1 MSGCECKRARS
12 VSAIAR
18 NIKRSAQPEMKG
30 IRPIL
35 KQLRTLA
42 GFLFF
47 CGFRFRSAGKKFSF
61 GKNRNCRR
69 IFKSSAEHSKQP
81 PKIENCGWKPESSA
95 ERWAFRRKFETA
107 TRTIEKLRGKSTL
120 SVKIGDVRGK

>member
-1 MSGCECKRARS
+1 
-12 VSAIAR
+12 
-18 NIKRSAQPEMKG
+18 
-30 IRPIL
+30 
-35 KQLRTLA
+35 LRTLA

-47 CGFRFRSAGKKFSF
+47 SWLPVSRGGKKSNL

-69 IFKSSAEHSKQP
+69 IFKSSAEHSKQR

-95 ERWAFRRKFETA
+95 EPWAFRRKFETA

-120 SVKIGDVRGK
+120 SLKIGDVRGKFKSPHG